1 MDELSHDSHFLARVG
16 QCHQHSRIA
25 LPHPHAAL
33 AVFAT
38 FFATFAA
45 SCRFNQPPSP
55 MNPRIALIQNQK
67 TAKTAMLSGMVNI
80 AVTTAVNLL
89 SSSIYLPFLCVPS
102 LPPFPLWCIS
112 FCPLRPPR
120 PPRFTSPSPV
130 RHGRLTCDPPDAY
143 STGAIWDRL
152 SNLSRVPPHERPP
165 APVMTTAADRP
176 DSTIEEPPWLFAP
189 S

>member
-1 MDELSHDSHFLARVG
+1 MDALSHGSRPFAHARQSHQLP
-16 QCHQHSRIA
+16 CIT
-25 LPHPHAAL
+25 LPHPFAIL

-38 FFATFAA
+38 YFATFAT
-45 SCRFNQPPSP
+45 SCRLNRPPPP

-67 TAKTAMLSGMVNI
+67 AAKTAMPLS
-80 AVTTAVNLL
+80 
-89 SSSIYLPFLCVPS
+89 CH
-102 LPPFPLWCIS
+102 
-112 FCPLRPPR
+112 
-120 PPRFTSPSPV
+120 TSPSTPRIPPCSSVSSVVVLVSV

-152 SNLSRVPPHERPP
+152 PNLSPAPPRERPP
-165 APVMTTAADRP
+165 APVMTTAADHP